1 MKQPS
6 HSQLGFTLIEF
17 SVVISIVAIAAAM
30 ALPSLS
36 TFIDTMDAKGASMD
50 LVSDLMT
57 ARSEALK
64 RNTSV
69 SITPIGGNWSNGW
82 RVTRT
87 DQPAVVLRERAALR
101 SGLSVGA
108 PNSVVF
114 GPTGRLVNTE
124 TDTANVSWA
133 ITSSKAG
140 VNARCVVITPTG
152 SARAKQGACG

>member
-1 MKQPS
+1 MKQVS
-6 HSQLGFTLIEF
+6 RTRRGFTLIEF

-69 SITPIGGNWSNGW
+69 SIAPIGGNWSNGW

-87 DQPAVVLRERAALR
+87 DQPDVVLRERTALR

-108 PNSVVF
+108 PDSVVF

-124 TDTANVSWA
+124 TDTTNVSWA

-140 VNARCVVITPTG
+140 VSARCVVITPTG